1 MDSCFRKKSRIS
13 FAYWCD
19 CFDSY
24 VFLRVLFWLPAPS
37 DFSFKSSEFFSISRC
52 FKKINKIKNWKK
64 EGKVSRIKVI
74 SEDKRIT
81 QLILQLAI
89 LLVFKINF
97 LAQSLNQKWGSRE
110 ETDFYVYIGLLL
122 NNFKCTLL

>member
-1 MDSCFRKKSRIS
+1 M
-13 FAYWCD
+13 
-19 CFDSY
+19 
-24 VFLRVLFWLPAPS
+24 L
-37 DFSFKSSEFFSISRC
+37 
-52 FKKINKIKNWKK
+52 KKINKIKNWKK

-110 ETDFYVYIGLLL
+110 ETDFYVYIDLLL
-122 NNFKCTLL
+122 NNFKCTLLWNKYIA